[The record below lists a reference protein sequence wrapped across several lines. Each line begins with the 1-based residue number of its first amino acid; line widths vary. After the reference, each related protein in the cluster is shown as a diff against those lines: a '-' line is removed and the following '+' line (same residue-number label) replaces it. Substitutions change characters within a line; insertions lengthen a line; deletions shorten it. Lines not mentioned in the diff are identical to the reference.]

1 MTLMPIFD
9 WWLIAIMFAAP
20 LAIVIYQLIASR
32 KNKSERNAWIRRLAI
47 IGLVLVMAL
56 RPSMPGAS
64 RAQGN
69 NLLDI
74 YFVVDTTISTK
85 AEDYNGTKQRIEGIR
100 QDVKDIAAKL
110 AGARFSLISFN
121 NSTVLE
127 LPLTSDASALGAM
140 VDTIQTA
147 RTWSANG
154 SSIDAPVDKT
164 KRELERIRKDNPQRG
179 RVVFY
184 MGDGEQTAKNTPKSF
199 EPLKHLI
206 SGGAVLGY
214 GSADGGRMLEDQIY
228 ATDQPRYMR
237 VYDDSG
243 KQIDARSKIDERNLN
258 AIATQMGVKY
268 VHRTQ
273 PGGVDALVAGI
284 DISRIIAGS
293 SDIEAYEDYYWLMAP
308 AFVILVSWDSWRIYV
323 TSRQLRILRRKEQAR

>member
-1 MTLMPIFD
+1 MTLMPIFE
-9 WWLIAIMFAAP
+9 WWLIAILFVIP
-20 LAIVIYQLIASR
+20 LAAVIYQIVVSFGSKR
-32 KNKSERNAWIRRLAI
+32 ERNAWIRRLAI
-47 IGLVLVMAL
+47 VALILVMAL

-69 NLLDI
+69 NLLDV
-74 YFVVDTTISTK
+74 YFIVDTTISIK

-164 KRELERIRKDNPQRG
+164 KSELERIRKDNPQRG

-199 EPLKHLI
+199 EVLKSLI

-214 GSADGGRMLEDQIY
+214 GSTSGGRMLEDPIY
-228 ATDQPRYMR
+228 GSDKQQYMR

-243 KQIDARSKIDERNLN
+243 TQIDAISKIDERNLN
-258 AIATQMGVKY
+258 AIATQMGIKY
-268 VHRTQ
+268 IHRTQ
-273 PGGVDALVAGI
+273 PGEIDALVAGV
-284 DISRIIAGS
+284 DVSRIVASS
-293 SDIEAYEDYYWLMAP
+293 SDVESYEDYYWVLAP
-308 AFVILVSWDSWRIYV
+308 GFIALIAWDSWRLYA
-323 TSRQLRILRRKEQAR
+323 TSRQLRNLRKKEKV

>member
-1 MTLMPIFD
+1 MILIPIFD
-9 WWLIAIMFAAP
+9 LWLIVILFALP
-20 LAIVIYQLIASR
+20 FSVVIYQIVVSFGDI
-32 KNKSERNAWIRRLAI
+32 KERNAWFRRLAI
-47 IGLVLVMAL
+47 VLLVLVMAL
-56 RPSMPGAS
+56 RPSVPGAS

-74 YFVVDTTISTK
+74 YFVVDTTISIK
-85 AEDYNGTKQRIEGIR
+85 AEDYNGTKQRIDGIR

-121 NSTVLE
+121 NSTVVE

-140 VDTIQTA
+140 VDTIQTV

-164 KRELERIRKDNPQRG
+164 KSELERIRKDNPQRG

-199 EPLKHLI
+199 DALKGLI

-214 GSADGGRMLEDQIY
+214 GSTSGGRMLEDPIY
-228 ATDQPRYMR
+228 GSDKQQYMR
-237 VYDDSG
+237 VYDNKSG
-243 KQIDARSKIDERNLN
+243 SQIDAVSKIDERNLN
-258 AIATQMGVKY
+258 AVASQMGVRY
-268 VHRTQ
+268 FHRTQ
-273 PGGVDALVAGI
+273 PGEIDDLIAGI
-284 DISRIIAGS
+284 DISRIVASS
-293 SDIEAYEDYYWLMAP
+293 SDVEAYEDYYWVLAP
-308 AFVILVSWDSWRIYV
+308 GFIAFISWDSWRLYV
-323 TSRQLRILRRKEQAR
+323 TGRQLRNLRKKEKV

>member
-1 MTLMPIFD
+1 MMVIPIFD
-9 WWLIAIMFAAP
+9 WWLIAILFVVP
-20 LAIVIYQLIASR
+20 LGAVIFRLVVSFGSKR
-32 KNKSERNAWIRRLAI
+32 ERNAWIRRLAI
-47 IGLVLVMAL
+47 LVLVLVMAL

-69 NLLDI
+69 NLLDV
-74 YFVVDTTISTK
+74 YFIVDTTISIK

-121 NSTVLE
+121 NSTVQE
-127 LPLTSDASALGAM
+127 LPLTSDASAIGAM

-147 RTWSANG
+147 STWSANG

-164 KRELERIRKDNPQRG
+164 KSELERIRKDNPQRG

-184 MGDGEQTAKNTPKSF
+184 MGDGEQTARSTPKSF
-199 EPLKHLI
+199 DVLRGLI

-214 GSADGGRMLEDQIY
+214 GSSAGGRMLEDPIY
-228 ATDQPRYMR
+228 GSEQQKYMR

-243 KQIDARSKIDERNLN
+243 KQIEAVSRMDERNLN
-258 AIATQMGVKY
+258 AIASQMGVKY
-268 VHRTQ
+268 THRTQ
-273 PGGVDALVAGI
+273 PGDVDALVEGI

-293 SDIEAYEDYYWLMAP
+293 SEIDAYEDYYWVLAP
-308 AFVILVSWDSWRIYV
+308 GFIALVAWDSWRLYA
-323 TSRQLRILRRKEQAR
+323 TSKQLRILRKKEQA